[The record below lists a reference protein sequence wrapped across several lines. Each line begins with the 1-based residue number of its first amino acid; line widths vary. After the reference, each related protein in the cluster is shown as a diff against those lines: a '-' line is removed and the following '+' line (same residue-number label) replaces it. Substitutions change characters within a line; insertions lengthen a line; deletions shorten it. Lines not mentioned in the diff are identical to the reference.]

1 MPDWNPEILR
11 RLAPLKLST
20 PREAEIA
27 EEFTQHLD
35 DRYQELL
42 AAGQAEDA
50 AYHTSLGE
58 LKDEDFLAC
67 NLKRVERNSYCEP
80 VAAEK
85 DSGNFFS
92 SIFRDVRYALRM
104 LRKSP
109 GFAAVAILTLAL
121 GIGANTAIFS
131 VVNAVLL
138 RPLAYKHSTSL
149 VNIWGKFETDG
160 IPQSWISEPEY
171 WDLIDRNES
180 FSQIAA
186 YALGGNANLTRADAG
201 PVQVS
206 SAGATAGVLPMLGI
220 TPMLGRTFTAD
231 EDLPGHSH
239 FVLLSYALWQSQF
252 AADPSIVTK
261 SIQLDGE
268 SYSVV
273 GVLPKNFSLG
283 GKQDVW
289 TSLGLNRAKPNG
301 RGSHYLR
308 VVARLKPGVNSAQAS
323 AALSRFADYLRSTY
337 PGNYGHGNDK
347 GFSMFMVPVKEQLVA
362 KLRPAL
368 LVLLGAVAFV
378 LLIACANVANLL
390 LAHASSREKELAI
403 RSALGA
409 GRARLI
415 CQLLTE
421 SLILALAGGVLGLVL
436 AYWGVGALRALVPA
450 NTPRMDE
457 VRLDPLVLA
466 FTFGISM
473 LTGLFFGLAPAWHIA
488 RTDLR
493 ETLNE
498 AGRST
503 SATGGTRRLRAVLVV
518 SELALAVLLL
528 VGAGLLIRSFS
539 HLLDVS
545 PGFQTQHLL
554 TLELSLPDKAYP
566 DGVPVQ
572 SFFTQLVARVKTV
585 PGIQS
590 AGAVSQMPLS
600 DNYNSGSVF
609 FEDTSIP
616 NIPRLPELLNL
627 PFMEIDQR
635 AAMPGYF
642 STMQIPLVRGRIFSD
657 ADNATAPLVVVV
669 DANFAHRF
677 WPHGD
682 AIGQHVAV
690 DTIPTVDPNA
700 KPAPR
705 WRTIVGVV
713 GHVKH
718 YALDVEG
725 REQIYLPHNQ
735 PLYGVFVPR
744 DMTLAVRTSLDPA
757 SVTNAIREQVAA
769 LDKDLPLYNIAT
781 MDQLVCTSVAQ
792 PRLNLSLL
800 VAFAA
805 LALVLSAVGVYGVM
819 AYAVTQRTHEIGIRA
834 ALGAQPRDVMW
845 LVVGQGTRLTLVGI
859 ALGIAGALVLTRFLR
874 SMLFEVEPTD
884 LATFV
889 GVTILLVLVSLAA
902 CCIPAR
908 RALRVD
914 PMVALRYE

>member
-1 MPDWNPEILR
+1 MGNLLQD
-11 RLAPLKLST
+11 LK
-20 PREAEIA
+20 
-27 EEFTQHLD
+27 
-35 DRYQELL
+35 Y
-42 AAGQAEDA
+42 G
-50 AYHTSLGE
+50 
-58 LKDEDFLAC
+58 
-67 NLKRVERNSYCEP
+67 V
-80 VAAEK
+80 
-85 DSGNFFS
+85 
-92 SIFRDVRYALRM
+92 RM
-104 LRKSP
+104 LAKAP
-109 GFAAVAILTLAL
+109 GFTAVAILTLAL

-138 RPLAYKHSTSL
+138 RPLSYKDSATL
-149 VNIWGKFETDG
+149 FNVWGKFEKEG
-160 IPQSWISEPEY
+160 LPQNWISEPEY
-171 WDLIDRNES
+171 WDLIDRNEP

-186 YALGGNANLTRADAG
+186 YALGGSANLTSADAR

-206 SAGATAGVLPMLGI
+206 SAGATASLLPMLGV
-220 TPMLGRTFTAD
+220 TPALGRIFTAA
-231 EDLPGHSH
+231 EDQPGHSH
-239 FVLLSYALWQSQF
+239 FALLSYSLWRSQF
-252 AADPSIVTK
+252 GADPNVVTK

-268 SYSVV
+268 TYSVV
-273 GVLPKNFSLG
+273 GVLPKRFSLG
-283 GKQDVW
+283 GKQDLW
-289 TSLGLNRAKPNG
+289 TPLGLNRAKPRD
-301 RGSHYLR
+301 RGSHYMR
-308 VVARLKPGVNSAQAS
+308 VVARLKPGVDSAQAS
-323 AALSRFADYLRSTY
+323 VALTRLADYLRSAY
-337 PGNYGHGNDK
+337 PGNYGHGADK
-347 GFSMFMVPVKEQLVA
+347 EFGMYMVPVKEQLVS

-403 RSALGA
+403 RAALGA

-415 CQLLTE
+415 RQLLTE
-421 SLILALAGGVLGLVL
+421 SLILALAGGLLGLAL
-436 AYWGVGALRALVPA
+436 AYWGVGALRALAPA

-457 VRLDPLVLA
+457 VHLDPLVLA
-466 FTFGISM
+466 FTFGVSL

-498 AGRST
+498 AGRGT
-503 SATGGTRRLRAVLVV
+503 SATGGSRRLRAVLVV

-539 HLLDVS
+539 RLLEVS

-554 TLELSLPDKAYP
+554 TLELSLPEKTYP
-566 DGVPVQ
+566 DGPPVQ
-572 SFFTQLVARVKTV
+572 KFFTQLMARVKTL

-600 DNYNSGSVF
+600 DNYTSGSVF

-616 NIPRLPELLNL
+616 DVPRLPELGNL

-635 AAMPGYF
+635 VATPGYF
-642 STMQIPLVRGRIFSD
+642 AAMQIPLVRGRLLND
-657 ADNATAPLVVVV
+657 ADNASAPLVAVV
-669 DANFAHRF
+669 DLNFAHRF

-682 AIGQHVAV
+682 AIGQHVAI
-690 DTIPTVDPNA
+690 DTTPTG
-700 KPAPR
+700 KPDVQSKDPR

-725 REQIYLPHNQ
+725 REQIYFPHQQ
-735 PLYGVFVPR
+735 PLYGAFVPR

-781 MDQLVCTSVAQ
+781 MDQLVSTSVAQ

-805 LALVLSAVGVYGVM
+805 LALILAAVGVYGVM
-819 AYAVTQRTHEIGIRA
+819 AYAVTQRTHEIGIRM
-834 ALGAQPRDVMW
+834 ALGALPADVLRQV
-845 LVVGQGTRLTLVGI
+845 LVEGGRLAAFGVALGLLAALALTRLMSTLLFGVKPTDPVTFAVVAATLVCV
-859 ALGIAGALVLTRFLR
+859 A
-874 SMLFEVEPTD
+874 
-884 LATFV
+884 
-889 GVTILLVLVSLAA
+889 LAA
-902 CCIPAR
+902 CYVPAR
-908 RALRVD
+908 RATCVD
-914 PMVALRYE
+914 PIIALRYE

>member
-1 MPDWNPEILR
+1 MGNLLQD
-11 RLAPLKLST
+11 LK
-20 PREAEIA
+20 
-27 EEFTQHLD
+27 
-35 DRYQELL
+35 Y
-42 AAGQAEDA
+42 G
-50 AYHTSLGE
+50 
-58 LKDEDFLAC
+58 
-67 NLKRVERNSYCEP
+67 V
-80 VAAEK
+80 
-85 DSGNFFS
+85 
-92 SIFRDVRYALRM
+92 RM
-104 LRKSP
+104 LAKAP
-109 GFAAVAILTLAL
+109 GFTAVAILTLAL

-138 RPLAYKHSTSL
+138 RPLSYKDSATL
-149 VNIWGKFETDG
+149 FNVWGKFEKEG
-160 IPQSWISEPEY
+160 LPQNWISEPEY
-171 WDLIDRNES
+171 WDLIDRNEP

-186 YALGGNANLTRADAG
+186 YALGGSANLTSADAR

-206 SAGATAGVLPMLGI
+206 SAGATASLLPMLGV
-220 TPMLGRTFTAD
+220 TPALGRIFTAA
-231 EDLPGHSH
+231 EDQPGHSH
-239 FVLLSYALWQSQF
+239 FALLSYSLWRSQF
-252 AADPSIVTK
+252 GADPNVVTK

-268 SYSVV
+268 TYSVV
-273 GVLPKNFSLG
+273 GVLPKRFSLG
-283 GKQDVW
+283 GKQDLW
-289 TSLGLNRAKPNG
+289 TPLGLNRAKPRD
-301 RGSHYLR
+301 RGSHYMR
-308 VVARLKPGVNSAQAS
+308 VVARLKPGVDSAQAS
-323 AALSRFADYLRSTY
+323 VALTRLADYLRSAY
-337 PGNYGHGNDK
+337 PGNYGHGADK
-347 GFSMFMVPVKEQLVA
+347 EFGMYMVPVKEQLVS

-403 RSALGA
+403 RAALGA

-415 CQLLTE
+415 RQLLTE
-421 SLILALAGGVLGLVL
+421 SLILALAGGLLGLAL
-436 AYWGVGALRALVPA
+436 AYWGVGALRALAPA

-457 VRLDPLVLA
+457 VHLDPLVLA
-466 FTFGISM
+466 FTFGVSL

-498 AGRST
+498 AGRGT
-503 SATGGTRRLRAVLVV
+503 SATGGSRRLRAVLVV

-539 HLLDVS
+539 RLLEVS

-554 TLELSLPDKAYP
+554 TLELSLAEKTYP
-566 DGVPVQ
+566 DGPPVQ
-572 SFFTQLVARVKTV
+572 KFFTQLMARVKTL

-600 DNYNSGSVF
+600 DNYTSGSVF

-616 NIPRLPELLNL
+616 DVPRLPELGNL

-635 AAMPGYF
+635 VATPGYF
-642 STMQIPLVRGRIFSD
+642 AAMQIPLVRGRLLND
-657 ADNATAPLVVVV
+657 ADNASAPLVAVV
-669 DANFAHRF
+669 DLNFAHRF

-682 AIGQHVAV
+682 AIGQHVAI
-690 DTIPTVDPNA
+690 DTTPTG
-700 KPAPR
+700 KPDVQSKDPR

-725 REQIYLPHNQ
+725 REQIYFPHQQ
-735 PLYGVFVPR
+735 PLYGAFVPR

-781 MDQLVCTSVAQ
+781 MDQLVSTSVAQ

-805 LALVLSAVGVYGVM
+805 LALILAAVGVYGVM
-819 AYAVTQRTHEIGIRA
+819 AYAVTQRTHEIGIRM
-834 ALGAQPRDVMW
+834 ALGALPADVLRQV
-845 LVVGQGTRLTLVGI
+845 LVEGGRLAAFGVALGLLAALALTRLMSTLLFGVKPTDPVTFAVVAATLVCV
-859 ALGIAGALVLTRFLR
+859 A
-874 SMLFEVEPTD
+874 
-884 LATFV
+884 
-889 GVTILLVLVSLAA
+889 LAA
-902 CCIPAR
+902 CYVPAR
-908 RALRVD
+908 RATCVD
-914 PMVALRYE
+914 PIIALRYE